1 MSKAVIFLCFHFRSA
16 ATKMANSGCTSEALK
31 HKFSWRSERMTT
43 EYVSGSHAALIA
55 NARAL
60 TCGVDGGEPAGRQLV
75 RGAQPAAFQ
84 PSHQQPSVSINHFL
98 S

>member
-1 MSKAVIFLCFHFRSA
+1 MYLVSHPRSA

-31 HKFSWRSERMTT
+31 HKFSWRSEKMTT
-43 EYVSGSHAALIA
+43 EYVSGSHAALVA

-60 TCGVDGGEPAGRQLV
+60 TSGVGGGEPRGRQLARV
-75 RGAQPAAFQ
+75 AQPGAGQ
-84 PSHQQPSVSINHFL
+84 PSHQQPTVSINHLL

>member
-1 MSKAVIFLCFHFRSA
+1 MLIFLVFHFRSA

-31 HKFSWRSERMTT
+31 HKFSWRSEKMTT

-55 NARAL
+55 NAKAL

-75 RGAQPAAFQ
+75 RGAQPVVVQ
-84 PSHQQPSVSINHFL
+84 PSHQQPSVSINYFL

>member
-1 MSKAVIFLCFHFRSA
+1 MYLVSHPRSA

-31 HKFSWRSERMTT
+31 HKFSWRSEKMTT
-43 EYVSGSHAALIA
+43 EYVSGSHAALVA

-60 TCGVDGGEPAGRQLV
+60 TSGVGGGEPRGRQLARV
-75 RGAQPAAFQ
+75 AQPAAVQ
-84 PSHQQPSVSINHFL
+84 SSHQQPTVSINHLL